1 MKTIALFTLFSGGI
15 LFFASCS
22 PVKNKQAKE
31 ILYVGTFAERNS
43 QGLYVFEFNRD
54 SLSFKLLQTLPELVS
69 PSFFTLHPSG
79 RLLYAACRNS
89 MVNGQNWGSIW
100 SLKIDT
106 ISGKLSPL
114 NQQPS
119 YGTDPCYIST
129 DQSGQYIFVANYGD
143 GVISVYPVNTDG
155 SIGDSIQVIRH
166 AGRSINPQRQEGP
179 HVHAALVSED
189 NRFVYVPDLGIDR
202 VMIYKLDTATG
213 KLTPADVPWA
223 EVKPGSGPRHIAIR
237 PDGKFAYLAE
247 ELGSTTAVFLR
258 DTFDGSLTEI
268 QRIPSIPVDYT
279 KENSNADIH
288 TDNEGRYLYI
298 SNRGHNSI
306 AIYSI
311 NQPTGMLSLA
321 GFEPVR
327 GDHPRNFMIDATG
340 DLMLVANRNTD
351 QIIIFRRNKQ
361 TGMLT
366 YSGKELN
373 VPAPVCVRMMKLE

>member
-1 MKTIALFTLFSGGI
+1 MKSISVFTLFFAGI

-22 PVKNKQAKE
+22 PVKNKQVKE
-31 ILYVGTFAERNS
+31 ILYVGTFAGRNS

-69 PSFFTLHPSG
+69 PSFFTLHPAG
-79 RLLYAACRNS
+79 RFLYAACRNS

-106 ISGKLSPL
+106 ISGMLAPL
-114 NQQPS
+114 NQRPS
-119 YGTDPCYIST
+119 YGADPCYIST

-143 GVISVYPVNTDG
+143 GVISVYPVSTDG

-166 AGRSINPQRQEGP
+166 AGRGINPQRQEGT

-189 NRFVYVPDLGIDR
+189 DRFVYVPDLGIDK
-202 VMIYKLDTATG
+202 VMIYKIDTANG

-223 EVKPGSGPRHIAIR
+223 EVKPGSGPRHIAIH

-247 ELGSTTAVFLR
+247 ELGSTAAVFLR
-258 DTFDGSLTEI
+258 DTFSGSLTEI
-268 QRIPSIPVDYT
+268 QRVSSIPDDYT
-279 KENSNADIH
+279 GENTNADIH
-288 TDNEGRYLYI
+288 TDPEGRFLYV

-311 NQPTGMLSLA
+311 NRLTGMLSLA

-327 GDHPRNFMIDATG
+327 GDHPRNFMIDDTG

-351 QIIIFRRNKQ
+351 QIVIFRRNKQ

-373 VPAPVCVRMMKLE
+373 VPAPVCVKMMRLE